1 MNKEDEIIRQ
11 DYNRAVNMWNE
22 TYSKCKIVDLKGKS
36 LSVEP
41 MFDICLGYFCQQVQK
56 YFRLWLWHRRYYFP
70 MLRIWKYGLWF
81 RC

>member
-41 MFDICLGYFCQQVQK
+41 MFDIVWIFLPASAKIF
-56 YFRLWLWHRRYYFP
+56 
-70 MLRIWKYGLWF
+70 
-81 RC
+81 